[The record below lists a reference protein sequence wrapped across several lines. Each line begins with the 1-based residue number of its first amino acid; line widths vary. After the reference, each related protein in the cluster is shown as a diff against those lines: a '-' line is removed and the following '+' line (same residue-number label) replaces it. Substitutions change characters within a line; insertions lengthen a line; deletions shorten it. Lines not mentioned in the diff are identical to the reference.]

1 VKVANACAGPFGAVY
16 DFYVERPRLMLVI
29 SRLIWGIDASLLYD
43 SMEPIGRLD
52 DGATILDVPS
62 GGGVAMRA
70 LRPEQDI
77 RYVAVDLSEK
87 MLARARRRA
96 AARSLQ
102 QVEFLAA
109 DMTDLPFADET
120 ADLFLSFSGLHMV
133 PNPERAIAEIARCL
147 KPGGRVIG
155 TTFVSDVSLRA
166 RTLFAIGSHSGHA
179 TPPARAD
186 LERWLRSSG
195 IEQLTIGPQ
204 RGFLAFA
211 GMKPS
216 SAS

>member
-1 VKVANACAGPFGAVY
+1 MANACAGPFGAVY
-16 DFYVERPRLMLVI
+16 DFYVERPHLMQVV

-43 SMEPIGRLD
+43 SMEPVGRLGE
-52 DGATILDVPS
+52 GATILDVPS

-70 LRPEQDI
+70 LRPEQEV

-96 AARSLQ
+96 AARSLG
-102 QVEFLAA
+102 QVETLLAA
-109 DMTDLPFADET
+109 DMTDLPFEDET

-133 PNPERAIAEIARCL
+133 PDPERAIAEIARCL

-166 RTLFAIGSHSGHA
+166 RTLFAIGSRSGHA
-179 TPPARAD
+179 TPPTRAD

-204 RGFLAFA
+204 RGFLAFS
-211 GMKPS
+211 GTKPDS
-216 SAS
+216 SS